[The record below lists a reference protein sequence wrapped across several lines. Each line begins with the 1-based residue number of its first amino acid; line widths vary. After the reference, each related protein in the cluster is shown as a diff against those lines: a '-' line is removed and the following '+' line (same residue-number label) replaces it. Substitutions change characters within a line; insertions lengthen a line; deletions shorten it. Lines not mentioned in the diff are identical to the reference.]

1 MRHLPHTMA
10 VVLVLLLAAACNG
23 ETEVEPAPGE
33 EEPGG
38 VDPAEPGEGDDE
50 AAPIADLEPGD
61 CFVAAGGQ
69 VGTLAIAELTEVIV
83 VDCAEEHEA
92 EVFARAE
99 LPEDA
104 EGQSPQLDAAGGAA
118 CLEDDRFSEYTGQPF
133 EETDFQVTAL
143 RVTTDEG
150 PQAEVVCAVYL
161 PLTDEEVIE
170 EGEDPLGAPG
180 PTVAAPKEG
189 SIRDGS

>member
-1 MRHLPHTMA
+1 MLPGTGLGRSPTG
-10 VVLVLLLAAACNG
+10 VEAAYRTDCTRRTDAS
-23 ETEVEPAPGE
+23 PAPYDGRR
-33 EEPGG
+33 PG
-38 VDPAEPGEGDDE
+38 P
-50 AAPIADLEPGD
+50 
-61 CFVAAGGQ
+61 VAGRGLQ
-69 VGTLAIAELTEVIV
+69 RR
-83 VDCAEEHEA
+83 D
-92 EVFARAE
+92 
-99 LPEDA
+99 
-104 EGQSPQLDAAGGAA
+104 